1 MQGDPT
7 MPTEVLIKAG
17 HGGRVE
23 LRVGQFLEI
32 LNVEGQQICDFFAFN
47 QQNRHEHL
55 SPSHTRS
62 VLGRVYVQ
70 RGDVLSTVLRRPML
84 EIVEDTCGQHDLSIP
99 ACDPQRYL
107 IDYGLR
113 EHRSCRMNLAEMMTP
128 EAIPY
133 EYLPDPVNFFQSTR
147 ILADGRYTRDVSP
160 SCAGDKVMLR
170 ALMDVI
176 AVGSACP
183 QDRTGG
189 NGELITDIK
198 LIVH

>member
-1 MQGDPT
+1 MQS
-7 MPTEVLIKAG
+7 EVLIKAG

-23 LRVGQFLEI
+23 LRAGQLLEI
-32 LNVEGQQICDFFAFN
+32 FNVEGQQICDFFAFN
-47 QQNRHEHL
+47 RQNRHEHL

-62 VLGRVYVQ
+62 VFGRIYVQ
-70 RGDVLSTVLRRPML
+70 RGDVLSTVLRRPMF

-107 IDYGLR
+107 NDYGLR
-113 EHRSCRMNLAEMMTP
+113 EHRSCRMNLAEMMAP

-147 ILADGRYTRDVSP
+147 ILADGGYVRDVSP
-160 SCAGDKVMLR
+160 SCAGDKVILR

-176 AVGSACP
+176 CVGSACP
-183 QDRTGG
+183 QDRTGS
-189 NGELITDIK
+189 NGERITDIK
-198 LIVH
+198 FIVH